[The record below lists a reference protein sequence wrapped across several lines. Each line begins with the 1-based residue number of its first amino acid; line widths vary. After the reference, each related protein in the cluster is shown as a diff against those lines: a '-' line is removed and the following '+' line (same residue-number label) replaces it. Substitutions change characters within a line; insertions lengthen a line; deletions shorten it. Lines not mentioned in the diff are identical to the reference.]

1 MWCGLRKHM
10 PLGDICITSP
20 ADVQF
25 NCNLRNKL
33 KLFPAAN
40 IQTHASL
47 ANSFFFHATHSERKV
62 QYHFLFKHPIPLAAS
77 SAITSTSVSWFC
89 CRPQGKVMFSQVF
102 VCQQSASCYWL
113 TVRPSYSVYGSY
125 WNAFLLYNK
134 LCVILWLIK
143 TFY

>member
-1 MWCGLRKHM
+1 M

-25 NCNLRNKL
+25 NCNLRDKL

-40 IQTHASL
+40 IHTHASL
-47 ANSFFFHATHSERKV
+47 ANSFFSTQRIPKDKSSLIF
-62 QYHFLFKHPIPLAAS
+62 FLSTQSPLTAS
-77 SAITSTSVSWFC
+77 SVITSTSVSWFC

-102 VCQQSASCYWL
+102 VCQQSASWL
-113 TVRPSYSVYGSY
+113 LVHCSALLQCGRCASYG
-125 WNAFLLYNK
+125 NASLLYNK
-134 LCVILWLIK
+134 LYVILWLIK

>member
-25 NCNLRNKL
+25 NCNLRDKL

-40 IQTHASL
+40 IHTHASL

-62 QYHFLFKHPIPLAAS
+62 QYHFLLKHPIPLTAS
-77 SAITSTSVSWFC
+77 SAFTQYFGQLVLLPTAREGNVFTGVCLSTIGLMLLAHCS
-89 CRPQGKVMFSQVF
+89 
-102 VCQQSASCYWL
+102 
-113 TVRPSYSVYGSY
+113 
-125 WNAFLLYNK
+125 AFLQ
-134 LCVILWLIK
+134 CVRILLECFLVI
-143 TFY
+143 